1 MDTKHRIL
9 DLRGLSCP
17 QPVFETI
24 KVIEKP
30 GFESTI
36 VLVDSKT
43 TLENITRLLS
53 NRKDIQFSVEGAVDY
68 TVTIIRPRVDIY

>member
-1 MDTKHRIL
+1 
-9 DLRGLSCP
+9 
-17 QPVFETI
+17 
-24 KVIEKP
+24 VIEKP

-53 NRKDIQFSVEGAVDY
+53 NRKDIQFSVEGDEDY